1 MLLSQR
7 LIQRPHSTT
16 VNTSVCTKTY
26 KNKNIITNTDTYT
39 DTEIGLDAD
48 RKIQNN
54 FITSFPKSEHN
65 YSQRTKSSFGK

>member
-26 KNKNIITNTDTYT
+26 KNKNIITNTDT
-39 DTEIGLDAD
+39 EIGLDAD
-48 RKIQNN
+48 RKIQNS

-65 YSQRTKSSFGK
+65 YSLRTKSSFGK